1 MKDQSSINENDLDAA
16 LNALFLN
23 KYSHT
28 EDEALARFVLEQ
40 EYDVLMTDK
49 KKKKLLNKLS
59 GKRGGLFLLL
69 ALIGII
75 ATIVLPIYFSITD
88 QKGVTR
94 FPVRARPNNSAL
106 KPENIPNG
114 MHVAEPPEKRPER
127 ALTSPANATPGS
139 ADHHNTNAPAVDSLS
154 GLEIAI
160 TDKKELVAENK
171 KNLLPYFDE
180 AGLAYFQSVKNDWLL
195 KLLKLDNRL
204 YMKMEPGSTRYQNR
218 EMLVSPF
225 VMSDFPVTNLQYK
238 VFLADLFRQ
247 GKINDL
253 EKCLPKEEVWKE
265 YACGQLAENYFRS
278 ESYNYFPVVNL
289 SPEAMLLF
297 CEWMEE
303 EMNTMLAEAKIKKLK
318 AADKKKTVTVR
329 LPYDYEWIYA
339 ADASYA
345 IIPDCGGYNT
355 IYDPSEGLV
364 NAYFFKRTSQLSK
377 QAKKKLNR
385 IDQLN
390 DINRFGMS
398 EQEMIGIY
406 REAMNFKRKK
416 DVPAQV
422 FSAEKAEDCCLG
434 GHVVEL
440 INTKDGGTTLRGCCW
455 QDKSEYLK
463 MAGDFKKYNG
473 SPFVGF
479 RIVLLSTNG
488 TYKDPFW

>member
-1 MKDQSSINENDLDAA
+1 
-16 LNALFLN
+16 
-23 KYSHT
+23 
-28 EDEALARFVLEQ
+28 
-40 EYDVLMTDK
+40 
-49 KKKKLLNKLS
+49 
-59 GKRGGLFLLL
+59 
-69 ALIGII
+69 
-75 ATIVLPIYFSITD
+75 TIVLPIYFSITD

-94 FPVRARPNNSAL
+94 FPVIAPRGKSTFTP
-106 KPENIPNG
+106 KNIPDG
-114 MHVAEPPEKRPER
+114 MPSNNPPEKTPER
-127 ALTSPANATPGS
+127 ALISPANTTPGS
-139 ADHHNTNAPAVDSLS
+139 AEHNNTNAAAADSLS
-154 GLEIAI
+154 GLESAS
-160 TDKKELVAENK
+160 TEKKEQVGENK

-180 AGLAYFQSVKNDWLL
+180 AGLAYFQSVKNDLFV
-195 KLLKLDNRL
+195 KLLKLDNRF

-238 VFLADLFRQ
+238 VFLADLYRQ
-247 GKINDL
+247 GKINEL

-303 EMNTMLAEAKIKKLK
+303 EMNTMLAVPKIKKLK
-318 AADKKKTVTVR
+318 TADKKKTVTVR

-364 NAYFFKRTSQLSK
+364 NGNFFKRTSQLSK

-390 DINRFGMS
+390 DINRFGMN
-398 EQEMIGIY
+398 EQEMIAIY

-422 FSAEKAEDCCLG
+422 FSAEKTEDCCLG
-434 GHVVEL
+434 GHVVEM

-455 QDKSEYLK
+455 KDKTEYLK
-463 MAGDFKKYNG
+463 MAGDFKKFNG

-479 RIVLLSTNG
+479 RIVLLTTNG